1 MRVNKIDSPSI
12 DNESTNREVT
22 ISKKTKPK
30 LSYELT
36 ESEKI
41 VILANCIID
50 RIIFDLKKNDSKGT
64 SI

>member
-12 DNESTNREVT
+12 DSKSTNREVT

-36 ESEKI
+36 ESEK
-41 VILANCIID
+41 VGILANCIID